1 MWWFLLFGCEGVTNL
16 CDATGLCYE
25 EQVAPSKDVLYAGTV
40 SQGPVAE
47 GVPLV
52 EEGSLTF
59 TDPATGDFL
68 AEGTQPYRS
77 DPGFWE
83 AALPRK
89 AEFQLRI
96 ESPEAYPTVWRG
108 RAPPQQGWWYTGAIF
123 SWPHSVWDSFSDAL
137 EAQGM
142 GPFPDLQA
150 EERVAL
156 WGAPVDENLEVMPLG
171 PGRVSVV
178 DGAGQ
183 LAEIL
188 LVGAEEVPEGELV
201 PTFFL
206 AFDLAPGDITVLVSG
221 ESGDMVE
228 THYTAQGGDVISAW
242 WFEVPE

>member
-1 MWWFLLFGCEGVTNL
+1 MWWFLLVGCEGVANL

-25 EQVAPSKDVLYAGTV
+25 ERAALSEEVLYAGTV

-47 GVPLV
+47 DVLLV
-52 EEGSLTF
+52 EEGSLSF
-59 TDPATGDFL
+59 ADPSTGGLL
-68 AEGTQPYRS
+68 AEGSQPYAS
-77 DPGFWE
+77 ELGFWE
-83 AALPRK
+83 VVLPRR

-96 ESPEAYPTVWRG
+96 ESPDAYPTVWRG
-108 RAPPQQGWWYTGAIF
+108 RAPNRRGWWYTGALF
-123 SWPHSVWDSFSDAL
+123 SWPHAVWDSFAEEL

-142 GPFPDLQA
+142 GPFPDLNDG
-150 EERVAL
+150 ERAAL
-156 WGAPVDENLEVMPLG
+156 WGAPVDKNLQVIPLG

-178 DGAGQ
+178 DGDGL
-183 LAEIL
+183 LAEVL
-188 LVGAEEVPEGELV
+188 LVGAAEVPEGESV

-221 ESGDMVE
+221 ESGEVVE

>member
-25 EQVAPSKDVLYAGTV
+25 EQVEPSEDVIYAGTV

-52 EEGSLTF
+52 EEGSLSF
-59 TDPATGDFL
+59 TDPATGDLL
-68 AEGTQPYRS
+68 AEGIQPYRS

-83 AALPRK
+83 AVLPRK

-123 SWPHSVWDSFSDAL
+123 SWPHSVWDSFSDEL
-137 EAQGM
+137 EDQGM

-156 WGAPVDENLEVMPLG
+156 WGAPVDEELQVLPLG
-171 PGRVSVV
+171 PGRVRDHEERERNRAAAAPTAQRSWQGW
-178 DGAGQ
+178 DITATQQASSGAGRSPESP
-183 LAEIL
+183 A
-188 LVGAEEVPEGELV
+188 LV
-201 PTFFL
+201 
-206 AFDLAPGDITVLVSG
+206 
-221 ESGDMVE
+221 
-228 THYTAQGGDVISAW
+228 
-242 WFEVPE
+242 